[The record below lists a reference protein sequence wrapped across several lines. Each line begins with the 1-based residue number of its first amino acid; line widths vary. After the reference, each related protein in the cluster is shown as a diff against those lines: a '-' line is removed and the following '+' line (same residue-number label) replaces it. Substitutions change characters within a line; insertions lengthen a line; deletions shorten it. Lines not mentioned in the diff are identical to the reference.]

1 LDIPSQEEAAIVIKY
16 PRRALLVVTAVL
28 AMAWGTALPAVA
40 VPQYDLNEESWID
53 GRVVE
58 TYYRDFETP
67 PRPGSFLI
75 RLVAPQDPD
84 EPQELGFTIGP
95 LTIPS
100 HDHVL
105 AHRQGYGARTDCR
118 AVMVIAGPNAVVGVN
133 VIKDTESELIRA
145 VFVDGQWLPLTSLDA
160 VEAGIAHG
168 LLSERYIPFEEAAG
182 YTFTCWTG
190 ASRPHQ

>member
-1 LDIPSQEEAAIVIKY
+1 LDLPSQEEAAIVIKH
-16 PRRALLVVTAVL
+16 PRRPLLVVTAVL
-28 AMAWGTALPAVA
+28 AMAWGTTLPAVA
-40 VPQYDLNEESWID
+40 VPEYDLNEEAWID

-58 TYYRDFETP
+58 TYYNDFETP
-67 PRPGSFLI
+67 PRPGSLLI

-118 AVMVIAGPNAVVGVN
+118 AVMVIAGPNAVLGVN

-145 VFVDGQWLPLTSLDA
+145 VSLDA
-160 VEAGIAHG
+160 VEAGVAHG

-190 ASRPHQ
+190 ATRPHQ

>member
-1 LDIPSQEEAAIVIKY
+1 LDLPSQEEAAIVIKH
-16 PRRALLVVTAVL
+16 PRRPLLVVTAVL
-28 AMAWGTALPAVA
+28 AMAWGTTLPAVA
-40 VPQYDLNEESWID
+40 VPEYDLNEEAWID

-58 TYYRDFETP
+58 TYYNDFETP
-67 PRPGSFLI
+67 PRPGSLLI
-75 RLVAPQDPD
+75 RMVAPQDPD

-118 AVMVIAGPNAVVGVN
+118 AVMVIAGPNAVLGVN

-160 VEAGIAHG
+160 VEAGVAHG

-190 ASRPHQ
+190 ATRPHQ